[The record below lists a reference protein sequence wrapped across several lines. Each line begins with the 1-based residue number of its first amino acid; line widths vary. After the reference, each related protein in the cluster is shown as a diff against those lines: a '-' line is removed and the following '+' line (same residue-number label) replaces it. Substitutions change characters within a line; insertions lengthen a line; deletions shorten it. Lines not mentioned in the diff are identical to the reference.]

1 MSSLAAAGAATG
13 SPELAVA
20 GAVIDFGLNIFG
32 ANQRANA
39 EAERARKER
48 EQAEKQHKHDL
59 EGWEMRWDKLN
70 ADRAW
75 VIEGNRIKARN
86 EERLAQFK
94 DATNEAQY
102 LHQLAIR
109 NREQASLENQ
119 FAKSNVLYD
128 EQITANARAAKM
140 ASDSEWRQLDEI
152 NSEAAFNAQ
161 EQRLE
166 YLQAE
171 GKMRAS
177 GASGRSAG
185 KVHQAAMASFGFQVA
200 ALNEGLASA
209 GRNTKAMLEEIKDD
223 HYSANLAAFAN
234 KMLDPGKLPMPIRPF
249 RTPRAEYQGPRPLEA
264 FDKGPEPIMGGYTS
278 PEIASA
284 AVWGAAIPSL
294 AASVNSGFKAW
305 AEM

>member
-1 MSSLAAAGAATG
+1 MSFAVAGG
-13 SPELAVA
+13 QLGGPWGAVA
-20 GAVIDFGLNIFG
+20 GAAVDFGLNIFG
-32 ANQRANA
+32 RNQEANA
-39 EAERARKER
+39 AADAARERR
-48 EQAEKQHKHDL
+48 EQAEKQEKYDV

-249 RTPRAEYQGPRPLEA
+249 RTPRAEYQGPRPLEE
-264 FDKGPEPIMGGYTS
+264 FDKGPRPIMGGYTS
-278 PEIASA
+278 PEVASA

-294 AASVNSGFKAW
+294 AASAGSGFKAW
-305 AEM
+305 ADTQ

>member
-1 MSSLAAAGAATG
+1 MSFAAAGASTG
-13 SPELAVA
+13 DPRLAIG
-20 GAVIDFGLNIFG
+20 GAVIDFGLNLFG
-32 ANQRANA
+32 RNQEANA
-39 EAERARKER
+39 AADAARERR
-48 EQAEKQHKHDL
+48 EQAEKQEKYDV

-278 PEIASA
+278 PEVASA

-294 AASVNSGFKAW
+294 AASAGGGFKAW
-305 AEM
+305 ADTQ

>member
-1 MSSLAAAGAATG
+1 MSFAAAGASTG
-13 SPELAVA
+13 DPRLAIG
-20 GAVIDFGLNIFG
+20 GAVIDFGLNLFG
-32 ANQRANA
+32 RNQQANA
-39 EAERARKER
+39 AADAAREKR

-185 KVHQAAMASFGFQVA
+185 KVHQAAMASFGFKVA

-278 PEIASA
+278 PEVASA

-294 AASVNSGFKAW
+294 AASAGGGFKAW
-305 AEM
+305 ADTQ

>member
-1 MSSLAAAGAATG
+1 MSSFAAAGAATG
-13 SPELAVA
+13 RPELAIG
-20 GAVIDFGLNIFG
+20 GAVIDFGLNLFG
-32 ANQRANA
+32 RNKEAN
-39 EAERARKER
+39 EAADAARKER

-223 HYSANLAAFAN
+223 H
-234 KMLDPGKLPMPIRPF
+234 
-249 RTPRAEYQGPRPLEA
+249 
-264 FDKGPEPIMGGYTS
+264 
-278 PEIASA
+278 
-284 AVWGAAIPSL
+284 
-294 AASVNSGFKAW
+294 
-305 AEM
+305 